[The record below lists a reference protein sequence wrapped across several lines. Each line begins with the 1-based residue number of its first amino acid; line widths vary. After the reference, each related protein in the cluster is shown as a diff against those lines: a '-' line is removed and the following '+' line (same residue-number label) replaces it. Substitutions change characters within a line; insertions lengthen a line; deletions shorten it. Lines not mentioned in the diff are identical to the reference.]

1 MKVPSTD
8 AQNNFGKYLKYA
20 EAGEEIIVTR
30 KGKDVARIVP
40 CESPGGG
47 LLREGAAEYAAGSVK
62 MSYEDFLELSEKSE
76 QRFELIDG
84 VVYNLASPTFNH
96 QRIVGD
102 LHVIFYNWLKGKSC
116 VVLVS
121 PFDVTLFRSEDNPS
135 VVQPDLLVMCDRQN
149 INAKGKYKGTPT
161 LVVEVLSVSTRSKDM
176 LVKLDLYMQTGVREY
191 WVVNPFNE
199 EIHVYKFEDGE
210 LTDNKAFTR
219 RAADV
224 AVSFCFE
231 SLQVELESL
240 FAEISI

>member
-20 EAGEEIIVTR
+20 EAGEEIVVTR

-40 CESPGGG
+40 CEPTGGG

-84 VVYNLASPTFNH
+84 VVYNLASPTFDH
-96 QRIVGD
+96 QRIVGE
-102 LHVIFYNWLKGKSC
+102 LYVSFYNWFKGKSC
-116 VVLVS
+116 IVLVS
-121 PFDVTLFRSEDNPS
+121 PFDVTLFKSEDNPS
-135 VVQPDLLVMCDRQN
+135 VVQPDLLVMCDRHN
-149 INAKGKYKGTPT
+149 VDAKGKYRGTPE

-176 LVKLDLYMQTGVREY
+176 LVKLDLYMQSGVREY

-199 EIHVYKFEDGE
+199 EIHVYKFEEGE
-210 LTDNKAFTR
+210 LTDNRAFIR
-219 RAADV
+219 RAAEI
-224 AVSFCFE
+224 ASSFCFE
-231 SLQVELESL
+231 GLQVELAGV
-240 FAEISI
+240 F

>member
-40 CESPGGG
+40 CEPPGGG
-47 LLREGAAEYAAGSVK
+47 LLKEGAAEYAAGSAK

-84 VVYNLASPTFNH
+84 VVYNLASPTFDH

-102 LHVIFYNWLKGKSC
+102 LLVIFHNWFKGKSC
-116 VVLVS
+116 AVLVS
-121 PFDVTLFRSEDNPS
+121 PFDVTLFKSEDNPS
-135 VVQPDLLVMCDRQN
+135 VVQPDLLVVCDRHN
-149 INAKGKYKGTPT
+149 VDTKGKYRGTPD

-176 LVKLDLYMQTGVREY
+176 LVKLDLYMQSGIREY
-191 WVVNPFNE
+191 WVINPINE

-210 LTDNKAFTR
+210 ITDNRAFIR

-224 AVSFCFE
+224 ACSFCFDG
-231 SLQVELESL
+231 LRVELEGV
-240 FAEISI
+240 F

>member
-8 AQNNFGKYLKYA
+8 AQNNFGRYLKYA

-40 CESPGGG
+40 CETPGGGG
-47 LLREGAAEYAAGSVK
+47 LLGEGAVAYGAGSVK
-62 MSYEDFLELSEKSE
+62 MSYEDFMELSEKSE

-84 VVYNLASPTFNH
+84 VVYNLASPTFDH

-102 LHVIFYNWLKGKSC
+102 LHGAFHNWFKGKSC
-116 VVLVS
+116 TVLVS
-121 PFDVTLFRSEDNPS
+121 PFDVTLFRAEDNPS

-149 INAKGKYKGTPT
+149 VDAKGKYRGTPT
-161 LVVEVLSVSTRSKDM
+161 LVAEVLSISTRSKDM

-191 WVVNPFNE
+191 WVVNPFNKE
-199 EIHVYKFEDGE
+199 VHAYKFEGGE
-210 LTDNKAFTR
+210 LTDNRAFTH

-224 AVSFCFE
+224 AVSFDFE
-231 SLQVELESL
+231 GLQVDLKELFGL
-240 FAEISI
+240 T